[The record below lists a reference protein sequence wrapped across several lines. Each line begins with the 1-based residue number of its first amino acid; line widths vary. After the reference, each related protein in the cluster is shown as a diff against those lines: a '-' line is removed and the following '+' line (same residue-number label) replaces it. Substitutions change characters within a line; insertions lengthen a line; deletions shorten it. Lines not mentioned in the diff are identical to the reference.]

1 LAAPSFPKSQRAVI
15 FDLWDTL
22 TEPHAQRN
30 RGRYTEEVGEILGA
44 GGEVFS
50 DLVAATFTERCRGE
64 LGDLRSTLREL
75 CRRLGVEPT
84 SPALE
89 AAAAHRMDAQA
100 RLLQFRDDAVTVV
113 ERFRSHRW
121 LTGLLTDSTCE
132 TEALWQQMEL
142 RHLFDAAAF
151 SCAEARSK
159 PDPSFYDVVVGR
171 LGVEPGE
178 CLYVADGRSG
188 ELAGA
193 ARMGMRCVQLV
204 TDGAPPGAED
214 WPGKK
219 APTLTAVA
227 DLALGVRCA
236 GW

>member
-151 SCAEARSK
+151 SCAEGRSK
-159 PDPSFYDVVVGR
+159 PDPSFYDVVGGASVSSRGTACTS
-171 LGVEPGE
+171 PM
-178 CLYVADGRSG
+178 
-188 ELAGA
+188 AG
-193 ARMGMRCVQLV
+193 QQSSP
-204 TDGAPPGAED
+204 APPVWACD
-214 WPGKK
+214 ASSWSRMACHR
-219 APTLTAVA
+219 APRTGRA
-227 DLALGVRCA
+227 
-236 GW
+236 

>member
-1 LAAPSFPKSQRAVI
+1 MPAPPFPNPQRAVV

-22 TEPHAQRN
+22 TEPDAQRD
-30 RGRYTEEVGEILGA
+30 RARYTREVGEILGT
-44 GGEVFS
+44 GGEVFA

-84 SPALE
+84 SPAVE
-89 AAAAHRMDAQA
+89 AAAAFRMDAQA
-100 RLLQFRDDAVTVV
+100 RLLQLRADAVTVV
-113 ERFRSHRW
+113 GRFRGHGW

-132 TEALWQQMEL
+132 TEALWQEMDV
-142 RHLFDAAAF
+142 RHLFDAAVF
-151 SCAEARSK
+151 SCAEGRSK
-159 PDPSFYDVVVGR
+159 PDPSFYDVVVRR
-171 LGVEPGE
+171 LGVEPAE

-204 TDGAPPGAED
+204 VDGAPPGAED
-214 WPGKK
+214 WPGEK
-219 APTLTAVA
+219 ATTLTAVA
-227 DLALGVRCA
+227 DLAVA
-236 GW
+236 PP